1 MTDTMGTMDI
11 AFSNLGIYL
20 ENVPQ
25 YIYIG
30 DFGIAIYG
38 IMIAIGMIL
47 GIIMAAHIAKKT
59 GQDPD
64 TYWDMSLW
72 VIIFA
77 LIGARIYYVI
87 FFWEAYAD
95 DLTQIFNIRAG
106 GLAIYG
112 GVIAGVITAYVYS
125 VVKKLYLPEILDTL
139 VYGLLVGQII
149 GRWGNFFNREV
160 FGEYTDN
167 ILAMR
172 LPIDMVRER
181 DISDALAATIAE
193 GTNYIQVHPTFL
205 YESLWNLALLIFMIL
220 YLKKRR
226 FKGQM
231 FLIYLAGYG
240 IGRAWIESI
249 RTDQL
254 YIPGT
259 EIPVNMV
266 MAIVLAVVSILAI
279 LYLCNKKKDEP
290 PVGLGIRE
298 KTAAAADESAEEEK
312 EPAAEETAGEE
323 EEPAADESA
332 GEEEPAAKDTAGEEK
347 TAEEE
352 TDTPVETMEEGPASG
367 KPAEGAG
374 EPAKAQ
380 QPAEETA
387 QEEPTAKEPEV
398 IIFDEYEDPETTV

>member
-11 AFSNLGIYL
+11 AFPNLGIYL

-30 DFGIAIYG
+30 NFGIAIYG

-64 TYWDMSLW
+64 KYWDMSIW

-95 DLTQIFNIRAG
+95 DLLQIFNLRAG

-125 VVKKLYLPEILDTL
+125 VIKKMYLPEILDTL

-160 FGEYTDN
+160 FGEYSDN
-167 ILAMR
+167 LLAMR
-172 LPIDMVRER
+172 LPIDMVRAR
-181 DISDALAATIAE
+181 DITDELAATITE

-205 YESLWNLALLIFMIL
+205 YESLWNLGLLIIMLL
-220 YLKKRR
+220 YLKHRR

-266 MAIVLAVVSILAI
+266 MAIVLATVSVVAI
-279 LYLCNKKKDEP
+279 LYVCHKKKGEP

-298 KTAAAADESAEEEK
+298 KAEGSEETEAGE
-312 EPAAEETAGEE
+312 EPAAEETEE
-323 EEPAADESA
+323 SEAEESAAEAEAPEETAASEEPA
-332 GEEEPAAKDTAGEEK
+332 EEK
-347 TAEEE
+347 TAEE
-352 TDTPVETMEEGPASG
+352 
-367 KPAEGAG
+367 
-374 EPAKAQ
+374 
-380 QPAEETA
+380 PAEEETA
-387 QEEPTAKEPEV
+387 EEPAAGADTPAGGEEAGPAV
-398 IIFDEYEDPETTV
+398 VIFDEYEGPEEPE